1 MVKLDSNCSE
11 GTERTNS
18 LFELA
23 HSLAAQMVKNLP
35 ATQETQVQSL
45 GEEDP
50 LEKGMATGTWQQVG
64 DSMSHRLARKF
75 LTLEGGV

>member
-1 MVKLDSNCSE
+1 M
-11 GTERTNS
+11 TQT
-18 LFELA
+18 
-23 HSLAAQMVKNLP
+23 VKNLP

>member
-1 MVKLDSNCSE
+1 MICLWSINGRRYRGIRGFPGSSD
-11 GTERTNS
+11 
-18 LFELA
+18 L
-23 HSLAAQMVKNLP
+23 KNLP